1 LQLFNKFYIIT
12 SFLFF
17 LLRIS
22 TASTSTVISIRWW
35 RNREPLSQF
44 HELLIEKA
52 HQITQSKLALGMHMG
67 PNAFCDTMDQLDG
80 ERFYLQPNFYI
91 SEKPYV
97 FIQVTF
103 SATAY
108 FNSIFKFIL
117 INRGK
122 PLSERFGRVVVLI
135 SRNEVITVS
144 WEHNSAI

>member
-1 LQLFNKFYIIT
+1 
-12 SFLFF
+12 
-17 LLRIS
+17 
-22 TASTSTVISIRWW
+22 
-35 RNREPLSQF
+35 
-44 HELLIEKA
+44 
-52 HQITQSKLALGMHMG
+52 MG
-67 PNAFCDTMDQLDG
+67 PNALCDTMDQLDG

-91 SEKPYV
+91 SEEPYV
-97 FIQVTF
+97 FIKVTF

-144 WEHNSAI
+144 WEHNGAI